1 MTLQSLW
8 LLTRKNLRLLL
19 RAKSSALIVLLAPL
33 LTILI
38 LGLSYNTSSQY
49 GLNIGVYAPAFTDDV
64 NSVINTLQEKDFKV
78 VKYETSIDECVQ
90 DIKIGAIHTC
100 LSLPENFAVE
110 GNTPKEVTFYLDASK
125 INLVWM
131 IQETLKTHINFKA
144 QEVSTQL
151 SQDLLTRLA
160 DTKSKIGEQ
169 QSQTQSIK
177 DKNSG
182 ALASTDTA
190 KSSLTGLDLTV
201 PATVYDRSV
210 VGSFQTNLSADLN
223 TSLQKITDAKTALT
237 EVNISAADRSRINS
251 LLTAAN
257 ERLTGAMTLVTGT
270 QANSLQSISALIDG
284 LQQDLDSTKTKLT
297 AAASSVTTAA
307 SSLDTVS
314 SNLNEGITAIDSV
327 QTALNGIQSTL
338 EGAKVTDAATIATPI
353 TTRIERVSKE
363 STYLNY
369 SFPTLLVLVI
379 MFTSLLLG
387 TILVMM
393 EKNSPAFLRNYF
405 LPVNKATFV
414 ISIYLTNLV
423 LILVQI
429 VIILG
434 ISLFFLRDA
443 LPLVAPIVL
452 VLFVAASL
460 FTFLGM
466 AIGYIF
472 TSEETGVLASIS
484 LGSILLFI
492 SGAILPLETISPLL
506 RKIAYFNP
514 FVLSEKIIR
523 ELFIFNSS
531 LLDVGTEVLILV
543 GYTIALFIIILI
555 IESVL
560 HQHLMR
566 KFMKQHHKAH
576 IQTDKQQ
583 KNDI

>member
-151 SQDLLTRLA
+151 SQDILTRLM

-338 EGAKVTDAATIATPI
+338 EGAKLTDAATIATPI

>member
-1 MTLQSLW
+1 
-8 LLTRKNLRLLL
+8 
-19 RAKSSALIVLLAPL
+19 
-33 LTILI
+33 
-38 LGLSYNTSSQY
+38 
-49 GLNIGVYAPAFTDDV
+49 
-64 NSVINTLQEKDFKV
+64 
-78 VKYETSIDECVQ
+78 
-90 DIKIGAIHTC
+90 
-100 LSLPENFAVE
+100 
-110 GNTPKEVTFYLDASK
+110 
-125 INLVWM
+125 
-131 IQETLKTHINFKA
+131 
-144 QEVSTQL
+144 
-151 SQDLLTRLA
+151 
-160 DTKSKIGEQ
+160 
-169 QSQTQSIK
+169 
-177 DKNSG
+177 
-182 ALASTDTA
+182 
-190 KSSLTGLDLTV
+190 
-201 PATVYDRSV
+201 
-210 VGSFQTNLSADLN
+210 
-223 TSLQKITDAKTALT
+223 
-237 EVNISAADRSRINS
+237 
-251 LLTAAN
+251 
-257 ERLTGAMTLVTGT
+257 MTLVTGT

-560 HQHLMR
+560 HQHLMH